1 MGTYWLI
8 VLIIALISYLA
19 TNTIIKINIYSLY
32 FVIYQFEGHTG
43 NIYIKVNSQLTS
55 EVITQMKK
63 HIVDINNLHS
73 ENEIAIL
80 NIIKI
85 KE

>member
-32 FVIYQFEGHTG
+32 FVIYQFEEHTG

-63 HIVDINNLHS
+63 HN
-73 ENEIAIL
+73 
-80 NIIKI
+80 
-85 KE
+85 